1 MPSLEEVLVAGPH
14 APAKLLAFLTRALER
29 KLEGDGTD
37 YAQVVKE
44 VEAEQSAGEQ
54 RAGGPARAEERLR
67 FLVEALSR
75 CTSTLQVR
83 AHSALVKAVISAC
96 TKGDEKLLA
105 AVEAFAVNA
114 VSANADVLHPALTA
128 LVAKF
133 AEHPLGGVGGLG
145 AAHLAA
151 PSHDAAARPAGVDS
165 TSSSHSSSVSWA
177 PPDAAGEGGGE
188 GGGGGRALAAH
199 RVILRVLEVFPTGT
213 MVLLDILTQAFPH
226 KRKSGKEQTNFTEN
240 LLHVTRYVPQ
250 LLVDAHAL
258 LIDRLLQVDV
268 EIDVERLA
276 EERAVVD
283 REREAAGAGENGV
296 FSMDEDTEVLGGTP
310 GILLPGPSAPLSE
323 NALAAE
329 KLEGML
335 SLSLT
340 FLSGVFTESG
350 AGGAGGQGRMEAEGR
365 EAFFNALVD
374 VFCSKVLTTFRPKY
388 TQFVMFVVCSSSERL
403 AKRFLERLITI
414 TVETQHA
421 DTERHAACSYFGS
434 FLARARYLRL
444 PTIRTSL
451 SLLARWV
458 HDYLE
463 RYDANVT
470 APDPATHCLFY
481 SVVQALL
488 YALCFRVPSLAADAK
503 HAKRDVFLDLR
514 LQHIVLSNLNPL
526 KVVKQT
532 VAAQFVRIAVA
543 LRLLDANAL
552 AMLQEHNRTL
562 VVAGAAEFDADLS
575 FFPFDPYP
583 FPSFRKFVDPNYTHW
598 DADEDDSVS
607 DLGSQRPSEQS
618 SLEDQD
624 AISLSFR
631 SHLSLSDADHGQH
644 GSPEWRPMSFSPP
657 AGDHFLHHQP
667 QPPTL
672 LHQAIHQSNK
682 SRR

>member
-1 MPSLEEVLVAGPH
+1 
-14 APAKLLAFLTRALER
+14 
-29 KLEGDGTD
+29 
-37 YAQVVKE
+37 
-44 VEAEQSAGEQ
+44 
-54 RAGGPARAEERLR
+54 
-67 FLVEALSR
+67 
-75 CTSTLQVR
+75 
-83 AHSALVKAVISAC
+83 
-96 TKGDEKLLA
+96 
-105 AVEAFAVNA
+105 
-114 VSANADVLHPALTA
+114 
-128 LVAKF
+128 
-133 AEHPLGGVGGLG
+133 
-145 AAHLAA
+145 
-151 PSHDAAARPAGVDS
+151 
-165 TSSSHSSSVSWA
+165 
-177 PPDAAGEGGGE
+177 
-188 GGGGGRALAAH
+188 
-199 RVILRVLEVFPTGT
+199 
-213 MVLLDILTQAFPH
+213 
-226 KRKSGKEQTNFTEN
+226 
-240 LLHVTRYVPQ
+240 
-250 LLVDAHAL
+250 
-258 LIDRLLQVDV
+258 
-268 EIDVERLA
+268 IDVERLA

-283 REREAAGAGENGV
+283 REREAAGAGENGVFSMDEDTEREAAGAGENGV

-414 TVETQHA
+414 TRLAKRFLERLITITVETQHA

-488 YALCFRVPSLAADAK
+488 YALCFRALLYALCFRVPSLAADAK

-526 KVVKQT
+526 KAMKQT
-532 VAAQFVRIAVA
+532 AVAQF
-543 LRLLDANAL
+543 
-552 AMLQEHNRTL
+552 H
-562 VVAGAAEFDADLS
+562 
-575 FFPFDPYP
+575 
-583 FPSFRKFVDPNYTHW
+583 
-598 DADEDDSVS
+598 
-607 DLGSQRPSEQS
+607 
-618 SLEDQD
+618 LE
-624 AISLSFR
+624 R
-631 SHLSLSDADHGQH
+631 
-644 GSPEWRPMSFSPP
+644 
-657 AGDHFLHHQP
+657 
-667 QPPTL
+667 
-672 LHQAIHQSNK
+672 
-682 SRR
+682 